1 MNRLRHIAIT
11 LLMLMA
17 AFPLSAQ
24 EKADSVF
31 TFRFL
36 PGKDMFFAPGLNNGE
51 ELARLL
57 DCVERYRE

>member
-1 MNRLRHIAIT
+1 
-11 LLMLMA
+11 MLMA

-31 TFRFL
+31 MFRFL
-36 PGKDMFFAPGLNNGE
+36 PGKDMFFAPALNNGE